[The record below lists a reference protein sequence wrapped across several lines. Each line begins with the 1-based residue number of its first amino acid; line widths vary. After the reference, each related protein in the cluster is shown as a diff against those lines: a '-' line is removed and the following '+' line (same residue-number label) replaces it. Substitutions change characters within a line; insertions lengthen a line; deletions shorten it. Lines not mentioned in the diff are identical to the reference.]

1 MRKLHVLMLALLV
14 SFFHGVPS
22 VAQSQQ
28 SPNGA
33 GHRLVVKR
41 VDPRYP
47 DLAKKMSLGGTVKV
61 IAVVAADGK
70 VTKVEP
76 VGGSPVLVEAAQA
89 AISQWKFAAGT
100 ESRENIE
107 LHFTP

>member
-14 SFFHGVPS
+14 LFFLGIAPTG
-22 VAQSQQ
+22 QSQQ
-28 SPNGA
+28 SPTAA
-33 GHRLVVKR
+33 GHRAVVKR
-41 VDPRYP
+41 VEPHYP

-61 IAVVAADGK
+61 VAVVAPDGK

-100 ESRENIE
+100 ESREPVE